1 MKSIQDYLSIIDNV
15 IEKGKFKDN
24 WESLSEFKMP
34 SWYRKG
40 RFGLFVHWGVYS
52 VPAFG
57 NEWYPRRMYLK
68 FDPCYKH
75 RVETYG

>member
-40 RFGLFVHWGVYS
+40 RFGLFVHWV
-52 VPAFG
+52 FIL
-57 NEWYPRRMYLK
+57 YLLLVMSGIQ
-68 FDPCYKH
+68 DVCI
-75 RVETYG
+75 

>member
-40 RFGLFVHWGVYS
+40 RFGLFVHWGVILCLLLVMS
-52 VPAFG
+52 GIQDV
-57 NEWYPRRMYLK
+57 
-68 FDPCYKH
+68 CI
-75 RVETYG
+75 

>member
-1 MKSIQDYLSIIDNV
+1 MLKYLIWEKIMKSIQDYLSIIDNV

-40 RFGLFVHWGVYS
+40 RFGLFVHWGFILCLLS
-52 VPAFG
+52 VMSG
-57 NEWYPRRMYLK
+57 IQ
-68 FDPCYKH
+68 DVCI
-75 RVETYG
+75 